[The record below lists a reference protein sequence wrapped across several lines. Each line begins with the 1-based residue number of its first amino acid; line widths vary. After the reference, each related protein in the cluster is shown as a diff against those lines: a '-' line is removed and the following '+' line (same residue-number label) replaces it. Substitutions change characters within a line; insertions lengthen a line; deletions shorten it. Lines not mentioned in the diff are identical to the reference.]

1 MADEV
6 MVILDLSEDAQT
18 LLEQQDVNL
27 YEELQQ
33 EMPVLRVENRPD
45 PDAPAG
51 SRGDPVT
58 VILAVSTLIG
68 SLTPLIIRI
77 FNQFTP
83 PNRSR
88 QWVVEETETRRP
100 DGTTTI
106 YRKHIRSSDEQ
117 RPWASLPYPNSQ
129 PATSPG
135 QTTIPPSTKDS
146 QQ

>member
-6 MVILDLSEDAQT
+6 MVILDLSEDAQI
-18 LLEQQDVNL
+18 LLEQQDINV
-27 YEELQQ
+27 YEELQR
-33 EMPVLRVENRPD
+33 EMPALRLETRPD
-45 PDAPAG
+45 PDASAG
-51 SRGDPVT
+51 SKGDPIT

-77 FNQFTP
+77 LNRFTP
-83 PNRSR
+83 PNRSQ

-106 YRKHIRSSDEQ
+106 HRKRVRSNDEQ
-117 RPWASLPYPNSQ
+117 RPWASLPYPGSQ
-129 PATSPG
+129 PATPPG
-135 QTTIPPSTKDS
+135 QSTTPPSSKDS

>member
-1 MADEV
+1 MSDEV

-18 LLEQQDVNL
+18 LLERQDVNL

-33 EMPVLRVENRPD
+33 EMPALRLEIRPD
-45 PDAPAG
+45 PEAPAG
-51 SRGDPVT
+51 SRDAIT
-58 VILAVSTLIG
+58 TILAVATLVS

-77 FNQFTP
+77 LNQFTP

-88 QWVVEETETRRP
+88 QWIVEETETRHP
-100 DGTTTI
+100 EGTTTI
-106 YRKHIRSSDEQ
+106 HRKRIRSSDEQ

-129 PATSPG
+129 PTTSPG
-135 QTTIPPSTKDS
+135 QTMTPPSAKDS